1 MIPRQKL
8 YSSNTLAKPD
18 SSNNEKV
25 FVITLTQMRAI
36 NQKAI
41 LLDSLTKRYNEM
53 ILNYNQTVD
62 EAQRIAKQ
70 AFDTSAKID
79 KHNDQII
86 AIVNK
91 DNRKLKWQLVWQKVK
106 VPLVGAVLFGVGNFA
121 AQQGFAIKF

>member
-1 MIPRQKL
+1 M
-8 YSSNTLAKPD
+8 
-18 SSNNEKV
+18 
-25 FVITLTQMRAI
+25 ITLTQMRAI

-121 AQQGFAIKF
+121 AQQGFVIKF